1 MPELLFRS
9 FVQGFAFV
17 KMRETDLLTFCQK
30 IPTHSNEMNFYV
42 ILCFYKILLMI
53 DNCYFR
59 PDLVDFS
66 KLSKSMPDRNL
77 EYSFHVA
84 EKELGVPRLLDVEGE
99 FANRQKIIK

>member
-1 MPELLFRS
+1 M
-9 FVQGFAFV
+9 
-17 KMRETDLLTFCQK
+17 TFCQK
-30 IPTHSNEMNFYV
+30 IPTHSNEMTFYV

>member
-1 MPELLFRS
+1 MW
-9 FVQGFAFV
+9 A
-17 KMRETDLLTFCQK
+17 KDLLTLCQN
-30 IPTHSNEMNFYV
+30 IPTYSNEMKFFDV

-59 PDLVDFS
+59 PDLVDFT
-66 KLSKSMPDRNL
+66 KLNKSTPDQNL

-99 FANRQKIIK
+99 FANRHKIIK